1 MDIGIATGTRVFDG
15 DGGSPRVMGN
25 DRRWVTF
32 YRKGVMNAR
41 KSEESGAPVFDA
53 VDFIKIQHP
62 GEMDTTERPVRE
74 DEKITF
80 KAQWD
85 AYMAG
90 REQIPDGIPIATLFP
105 AQEEVVALLRHC
117 RVHTV
122 EQLAALTDT
131 GLQSIGTGARTLQGK
146 ARDFLAMANKM
157 AGPNRLQQQIDD
169 LTARNEV
176 LTQQVNQLLAARAPQ
191 GDNAADEGQ
200 EAAPRRGPGR
210 PPKQAA

>member
-15 DGGSPRVMGN
+15 DGGTPRVMGN
-25 DRRWVTF
+25 DRRWVSF
-32 YRKGVMNAR
+32 YRKGVLNAR

-62 GEMDTTERPVRE
+62 GETDTTERPVRE

-105 AQEEVVALLRHC
+105 AQEEVVAMLRHC

-169 LTARNEV
+169 LKAQNDALQEQLR
-176 LTQQVNQLLAARAPQ
+176 QVMAARHPG
-191 GDNAADEGQ
+191 GDAEAYQADAEP
-200 EAAPRRGPGR
+200 AKRGPGR